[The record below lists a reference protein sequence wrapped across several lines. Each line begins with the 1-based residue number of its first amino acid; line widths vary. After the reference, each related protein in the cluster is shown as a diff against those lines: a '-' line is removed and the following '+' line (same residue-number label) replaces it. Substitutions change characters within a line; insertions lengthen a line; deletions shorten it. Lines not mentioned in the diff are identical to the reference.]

1 MSFGRSL
8 AGRAAGKA
16 LETGGCW
23 RGGTESQQWCESFR
37 SSLERCIRGWTTRM
51 ESREIRR
58 DDETT
63 ATAFRD
69 TTTITF
75 ASCSIGDVS
84 LGDSVD
90 ILRGAAQDDCCH
102 LSEFGEVESKVSS
115 LIATL
120 TREANSDEV
129 SEAREAREARAVEH
143 LELLRELPD
152 AAERA
157 NLAAAQFREAV
168 TQLQRRCNEK
178 KALERRRVEVEQS
191 LQQLLTWAEDTSG
204 DETVYQEL
212 QQRISEVSELPTE
225 TQRSL
230 ETLKTRGE
238 AVLQEKR
245 SMDETAQQVQQKLRA
260 ATLAESCEPEML
272 EAALQDAE
280 SFIKTC
286 FNVSWCFIKTLLKV
300 LYRFISFYWTFT
312 KFGSEEHFVSSSL
325 LAARCEVSQWK
336 GMIMLIYVYIYIYVA
351 SQSSQSSLAV
361 GRMLRWSNEAVL
373 CTVLHFPHSYSLL
386 HASLV
391 PQRWRWITVR
401 RCSKYINLL

>member
-1 MSFGRSL
+1 MFSCWKTCSL
-8 AGRAAGKA
+8 QVEGLAVPDELLHMDLQRKSDLESASVDLKRAERARNLPQLCQALDKALACHLDDPLLEELQEKRLKLVDAEEAVQRASNDVNRLGPALKDASEVGLQEWNREKFEEMTKLQRRLLETRQLSRLRAA
-16 LETGGCW
+16 L
-23 RGGTESQQWCESFR
+23 S
-37 SSLERCIRGWTTRM
+37 
-51 ESREIRR
+51 
-58 DDETT
+58 
-63 ATAFRD
+63 
-69 TTTITF
+69 
-75 ASCSIGDVS
+75 GDVS

-129 SEAREAREARAVEH
+129 SEAREARAVEH

-286 FNVSWCFIKTLLKV
+286 FNVSWCFIKTLLNV
-300 LYRFISFYWTFT
+300 SYRFISFYIVLYRFI
-312 KFGSEEHFVSSSL
+312 EHSPNLEMKNILFL
-325 LAARCEVSQWK
+325 LV
-336 GMIMLIYVYIYIYVA
+336 
-351 SQSSQSSLAV
+351 
-361 GRMLRWSNEAVL
+361 
-373 CTVLHFPHSYSLL
+373 F
-386 HASLV
+386 
-391 PQRWRWITVR
+391 
-401 RCSKYINLL
+401 